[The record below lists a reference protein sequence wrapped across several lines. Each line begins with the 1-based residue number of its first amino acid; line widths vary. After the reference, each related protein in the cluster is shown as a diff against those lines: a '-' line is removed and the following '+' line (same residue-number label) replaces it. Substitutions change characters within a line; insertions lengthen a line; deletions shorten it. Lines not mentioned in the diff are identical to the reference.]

1 MKFKE
6 YVSQLKKFLKN
17 NPEAADYDVVYVS
30 DSEGNS
36 FHLVHY
42 EPTIGYHEG
51 NEFDDDSQPNA
62 VCIN

>member
-6 YVSQLKKFLKN
+6 YVNQLKKFLKD
-17 NPEAADYDVVYVS
+17 NPEAADYDVVYAS

-42 EPTIGYHEG
+42 APTIG
-51 NEFDDDSQPNA
+51 EFKNHDFSSIGKPDA
-62 VCIN
+62 ICIN